1 MYIRFDSDN
10 AIEGK
15 YPIPSIQLTEDELK
29 DAKEYVAIGQKLEI
43 DNPVKE
49 FLDTAKSGKLDDLS
63 DTEYDYIMHSITM
76 LASMFQPEEEGLS
89 PAYVPIYIVSE
100 KRNAGKDSRYFSS
113 DFSKEYVIPFS
124 KDKVESKMNFFLFF
138 ERLFAYVFWNFG
150 KEAERK
156 ATIHQMNDKFEE
168 VNKIVEEAN
177 SLAKEIQDL
186 TNSLATIKIA
196 LPNEKPDDKSL
207 KDIQK
212 EIKKKNNK
220 LVKLLNDADLKTSHI
235 HQMLEILNQQSKIED
250 KSKDSAYNFDRNAT
264 KFIKV

>member
-29 DAKEYVAIGQKLEI
+29 DAKEYVAISQKLEI

-49 FLDTAKSGKLDDLS
+49 FLDTAKSGKLDELS

-100 KRNAGKDSRYFSS
+100 KRNIGKDA
-113 DFSKEYVIPFS
+113 KEYVIPFS

-156 ATIHQMNDKFEE
+156 ATIHRMSDKLEE
-168 VNKIVEEAN
+168 VGKIVGEAN

-220 LVKLLNDADLKTSHI
+220 LVKLLDDADLKTGHI

>member
-29 DAKEYVAIGQKLEI
+29 DAKEYVAISQKLEI

-49 FLDTAKSGKLDDLS
+49 FLDTAKSGKLDELS

-100 KRNAGKDSRYFSS
+100 KRNIGRDA
-113 DFSKEYVIPFS
+113 KEYVIPFS

-156 ATIHQMNDKFEE
+156 ATIHRMSDKLEE
-168 VNKIVEEAN
+168 VGKIVGEAN

-220 LVKLLNDADLKTSHI
+220 LVKLLDDADLKTGHI

>member
-49 FLDTAKSGKLDDLS
+49 FLDTAKSGKLDELS

-100 KRNAGKDSRYFSS
+100 KREIGRDA
-113 DFSKEYVIPFS
+113 KEYVIPFS

-156 ATIHQMNDKFEE
+156 ATIHRMSDKLEE
-168 VNKIVEEAN
+168 VGKIVGEAN

-220 LVKLLNDADLKTSHI
+220 LVKLLSDADLKTGHI

-250 KSKDSAYNFDRNAT
+250 KSKDSAYNFDKNAT